1 MMKRNTP
8 SALAT
13 GNGLTLG
20 QSKGVEVVEDLSCP
34 LGIPSVY
41 VCVLD
46 ACVHVHICQ
55 HVLMRK
61 CVWWPEVEIQC
72 LKVVPSPCLRQRLSL
87 KQEFID
93 QRAWLASTP
102 RNPPVSTSPVLG
114 LRTHASLLGSCRDL
128 GPLSWGPHTFVTNIL
143 PTEHPSSTR
152 EAFP

>member
-1 MMKRNTP
+1 MAIGARQQFIVFSHCLFCPVIHYSDIILPRAYVDHMP
-8 SALAT
+8 
-13 GNGLTLG
+13 GG
-20 QSKGVEVVEDLSCP
+20 DLP
-34 LGIPSVY
+34 IKKKKK
-41 VCVLD
+41 VCK
-46 ACVHVHICQ
+46 